1 MWKRCIIHVD
11 MDAFFAAVEQERHPE
26 YKGKPVIVGGS
37 GNPFTRG
44 VASTCSYEARR
55 YGIRSAMPLREAY
68 RRCPFAIFLPVDYE
82 EYERISLVI
91 MDILKE
97 FSPLLEQVGLDEAFI
112 DISGDISEVKDGMPE
127 EIAKEIKRKIKGKA
141 NLTASVGI
149 GPNKLLAKIAS
160 DMNKPDGLTIIT
172 EENAAEVLAPLP
184 TLKIWGVGPKTE
196 ARLKEMGINTIGEL
210 AKASLEA
217 LENEFGKV
225 WGMTLKEHALGID
238 ESPVVTDWEPKSA
251 SAETTY
257 QRDTRDLIF
266 IKKTLY
272 SLTEDVAS
280 RLKREGYKG
289 RTITVKIRYSNFT
302 TFTKTKTIKEAT
314 NDLEILYKTA
324 EELLGK
330 FTFDKLVRLVGVRAG
345 NFVKEEKKIL
355 QILSVDN
362 QKPNK

>member
-1 MWKRCIIHVD
+1 MEKRCIIHVD

-26 YKGKPVIVGGS
+26 YKGKPVVVGGS
-37 GNPFTRG
+37 GDPHARG
-44 VASTCSYEARR
+44 VVSPCSYEARK

-68 RRCPFAIFLPVDYE
+68 RRCPSAIFLAVDYE
-82 EYERISLVI
+82 EYEKISLTI

-97 FSPLLEQVGLDEAFI
+97 FSPLLEQVGLDEAFLDVS
-112 DISGDISEVKDGMPE
+112 DIKDRTSEE
-127 EIAKEIKRKIKGKA
+127 TAKEIKRKIKEKV

-172 EENAAEVLAPLP
+172 EANAREVLAPLP

-210 AKASLEA
+210 AKADLVT
-217 LENEFGKV
+217 LENELGKV

-257 QRDTRDLIF
+257 QRDTRDLTF

-272 SLTEDVAS
+272 SLTENVAE

-289 RTITVKIRYSNFT
+289 KTITIKIRYSNFV
-302 TFTKTKTIKEAT
+302 TFTKAKTIKEPT
-314 NDLEILYKTA
+314 NDLETVYKVA
-324 EELLGK
+324 EELLNK
-330 FTFDKLVRLVGVRAG
+330 FTFDKLVRLVGVRVG
-345 NFVKEEKKIL
+345 NFVKEEKNTSNFIR
-355 QILSVDN
+355 
-362 QKPNK
+362 